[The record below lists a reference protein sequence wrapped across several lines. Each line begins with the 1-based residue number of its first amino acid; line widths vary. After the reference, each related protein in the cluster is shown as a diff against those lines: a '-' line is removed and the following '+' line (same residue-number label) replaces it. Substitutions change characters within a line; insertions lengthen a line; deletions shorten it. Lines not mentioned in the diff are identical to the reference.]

1 MKRIFFYTS
10 IFLLIIYSCSSNKPK
25 NIKNKDV
32 PNWYL
37 NPPKIEGKYVGVGDA
52 KRPQISLSKT
62 VATTR
67 AMAEISRI
75 VETQMTTMLKNYL
88 QASGLGENATALEFT
103 EDVTKSVSSSTLQ
116 GCQVERTEIIDGR
129 VFVMAV
135 YDFEE
140 AKLKAKQAIEI
151 ESKRDEALFN
161 EFKARQGFEALEQEI
176 NNLEKF

>member
-1 MKRIFFYTS
+1 
-10 IFLLIIYSCSSNKPK
+10 
-25 NIKNKDV
+25 
-32 PNWYL
+32 
-37 NPPKIEGKYVGVGDA
+37 
-52 KRPQISLSKT
+52 
-62 VATTR
+62 
-67 AMAEISRI
+67 MAEISRI
-75 VETQMTTMLKNYL
+75 VETQMTTMLKSYL

-116 GCQVERTEIIDGR
+116 GCQVEKTEIIDGR

-161 EFKARQGFEALEQEI
+161 EFKARQGFEALEEEI
-176 NNLEKF
+176 NKLEKF

>member
-1 MKRIFFYTS
+1 MKRISFYSS
-10 IFLLIIYSCSSNKPK
+10 ILLLILYSCSSNKPK

-32 PNWYL
+32 PDWYL
-37 NPPKIEGKYVGVGDA
+37 LPPKIEGKYVGVGDA

-67 AMAEISRI
+67 AMAEISRM
-75 VETQMTTMLKNYL
+75 VETQMSTMLKSYL
-88 QASGLGENATALEFT
+88 QASGLGENASALEFT
-103 EDVTKSVSSSTLQ
+103 EDVTKSVSASTLQ
-116 GCQVERTEIIDGR
+116 GCQVEKTEIIDSR

-135 YDFEE
+135 YDSDE

-176 NNLEKF
+176 NKLEKF